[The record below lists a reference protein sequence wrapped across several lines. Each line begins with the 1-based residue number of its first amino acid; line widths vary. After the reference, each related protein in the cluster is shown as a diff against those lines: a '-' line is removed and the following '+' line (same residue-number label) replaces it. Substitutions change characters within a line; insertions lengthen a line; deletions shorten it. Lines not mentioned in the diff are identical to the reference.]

1 MKKKE
6 EHMSVKR
13 IIYLRNTK
21 LRQSHTFKR
30 PPPPKIFFKKYSFP
44 NHYRIIL
51 FIIVTFQYIIDKFET
66 KSEVFQIV

>member
-30 PPPPKIFFKKYSFP
+30 PPPKKKLKKYSFP